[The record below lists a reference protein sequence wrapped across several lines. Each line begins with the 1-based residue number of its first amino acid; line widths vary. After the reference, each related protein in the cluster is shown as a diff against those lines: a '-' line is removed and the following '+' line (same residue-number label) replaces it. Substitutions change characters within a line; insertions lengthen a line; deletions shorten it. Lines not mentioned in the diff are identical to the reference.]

1 MRKHKKLA
9 DEIRLAKALCKANN
23 IYGAESYIK
32 GFSGYVLEILIAHYG
47 SFGKLIKAA
56 ARWGATTVLDPER
69 HHRNKNVRFMLN
81 RSKLESP
88 LILIDP
94 VQPDRNAAAG
104 LGEDKYLKLIKL
116 AKDCTRKPSM
126 TLFEKKTADVPEL
139 KKKSIV
145 LEAQAL
151 EGRRDVIG
159 AKLLKAFEFITQE
172 LEKNDFAIK
181 KADWQWNPGQKAVMW
196 FAIKEEE
203 LEPEKKHMG
212 PPLKMK
218 ERVES
223 FRQKWKN
230 LELKNEGGRC
240 YVMIKRKHASARD
253 QVKETLKD
261 EYLKDKAKSLRLA

>member
-1 MRKHKKLA
+1 
-9 DEIRLAKALCKANN
+9 
-23 IYGAESYIK
+23 
-32 GFSGYVLEILIAHYG
+32 
-47 SFGKLIKAA
+47 
-56 ARWGATTVLDPER
+56 
-69 HHRNKNVRFMLN
+69 MLN

-88 LILIDP
+88 LTLIDP

-104 LGEDKYLKLIKL
+104 LGEGKYLKLIKL
-116 AKDCTRKPSM
+116 AKDYTRKPSM

-145 LEAQAL
+145 VEAQAL
-151 EGRRDVIG
+151 EGRRDVVG
-159 AKLLKAFEFITQE
+159 AKLLKAFEFITHE

-196 FAIKEEE
+196 FTPKEEK

-230 LELKNEGGRC
+230 LELENEGDRC
-240 YVMIKRKHASARD
+240 YVMIRRKHADAREL
-253 QVKETLKD
+253 VKETLKD
-261 EYLKDKAKSLRLA
+261 GYLKDKAEKLRLL